1 MPHVEAITLMWKPL
15 LAGTVLLIAVTPL
28 AYRQG
33 LLPADALDRARDLL
47 PKSVVTDLFAES
59 PARSNAGGQVPL
71 GKATTTPVA
80 VEAVTV
86 RAARTS
92 QDIRALGSLQ
102 SDESVQITPE
112 IAGRI
117 TEIPLV
123 EGGPVK
129 AGDVLV
135 HLDDSLAQAEV
146 TDAEA
151 RMEFAK
157 SNLGRANTLAKTGNV
172 TERARDEASTNAET
186 ARAAVEL
193 AKVRLAKHS
202 VLAPFSGIA
211 GIRRVSPGAYVS
223 AGQPIVNL
231 EKIDAL
237 KIDFKVPELFL
248 SDVRTGQKVDVMVDA
263 IPGRTFPAEIYAID
277 PHLDVNGRALSI
289 RARLANPN
297 LELRPGLFA
306 RIEIKG
312 LAQRSV
318 VLAPESA
325 IVPMGNQKVVYR
337 VENGRAV
344 ETAVALG
351 GRKDG
356 MVEVVSGLEPGALI
370 VTAGQQKIRDGAMIE
385 VVASN
390 AATAKGS

>member
-1 MPHVEAITLMWKPL
+1 MWKPL
-15 LAGTVLLIAVTPL
+15 LAGTVMLIAVTPL

-59 PARSNAGGQVPL
+59 PARSNAGEQVPL

-385 VVASN
+385 VIASN

>member
-1 MPHVEAITLMWKPL
+1 MWKPL

-33 LLPADALDRARDLL
+33 LLSVDALDLARDLL
-47 PKSVVTDLFAES
+47 PKSVVTDLLQES
-59 PARSNAGGQVPL
+59 PARSNAGEQVPH
-71 GKATTTPVA
+71 GKTTTAPVA

-117 TEIPLV
+117 TKIPLV

-325 IVPMGNQKVVYR
+325 IVPIGNQKVVYR

-344 ETAVALG
+344 ETAVELG
-351 GRKDG
+351 GRKEG
-356 MVEVVSGLEPGALI
+356 MVEVVSGLEPGAMV
-370 VTAGQQKIRDGAMIE
+370 VTAGQQKIRDGAIIE